1 MPLSDYWDSDLA
13 TVFNVIQGRR
23 DAEEGRER
31 GEWERARWL
40 AGVFL
45 QPHMSKGRT
54 LKAQDL
60 AVFPW
65 EREEKPVAVPGA
77 RRGND
82 RELFNRWDDEMK
94 KQWQM

>member
-1 MPLSDYWDSDLA
+1 MTLSDYWDSDLA
-13 TVFNVIQGRR
+13 TVINVIQGRR
-23 DAEEGRER
+23 EAEEGRER

-45 QPHMSKGRT
+45 QPHMSKGRA

-65 EREEKPVAVPGA
+65 EQEEKPATAMVQADKGRVF
-77 RRGND
+77 D
-82 RELFNRWDDEMK
+82 KWDEEMK
-94 KQWQM
+94 KQWQG

>member
-13 TVFNVIQGRR
+13 TVVNVIQGRR

-54 LKAQDL
+54 LKSQDL

-65 EREEKPVAVPGA
+65 EREEKPAAAVLQA
-77 RRGND
+77 DKERVFD
-82 RELFNRWDDEMK
+82 KWDDEMK
-94 KQWQM
+94 KQWQG